1 MCPANAVVLTVAVL
15 ALLSAPVAVGQARR
29 DPLTLGSALPEAE
42 AASPDLAARAA
53 RLDAARARVR
63 GATAWMPPM
72 IGLMAENVP
81 ADNLDPT
88 TADMGIRV
96 MVSQTIPWPG
106 RLQPGVEAAQRGV
119 DAEEAALDAARR
131 TLAADVAAAYVRLV
145 LADRERAVLD
155 DQRRVLQQIAD
166 LAARRYAVGAGTQPD
181 ALRAGLERTRIET
194 DAAALRATRADAA
207 RTLRV
212 LLGRPADAADTLVAT
227 TPLPA
232 AVAWL
237 ERVYDA
243 AAEDPT
249 RWRNRPELRVIE
261 ARRAAT
267 RARLEAVRL
276 SRRPDLTVSAE
287 YGFVREGYG
296 AEGMGM
302 DMWTAGVTLTIP
314 FAPWSDRATQA
325 EMAVWQAEDR
335 ALAEEGRGFEQ
346 RAAAEAEALHEQV
359 AAARAVTLLY
369 ERDLL
374 PQVQTA
380 YDAALHAYAVGAGDL
395 TGLLDARRVLGD
407 LVRASEVA
415 RARYGEALVR
425 AAQSLGAD
433 FSLPDAP

>member
-1 MCPANAVVLTVAVL
+1 MPALAPLGI
-15 ALLSAPVAVGQARR
+15 ALLLTSGADAQPLPASGSPA
-29 DPLTLGSALPEAE
+29 LTLGDALVEAQ
-42 AASPDLAARAA
+42 ANSPDLAARAA
-53 RLDAARARVR
+53 RLDAARARVG

-81 ADNLDPT
+81 AGNVDPT

-96 MVSQTIPWPG
+96 MASQTIPWPG
-106 RLQPGVEAAQRGV
+106 RLQPGVEAARLGV
-119 DAEEAALDAARR
+119 VADEAALDAARR
-131 TLAADVAAAYVRLV
+131 AIAADVAAAYVRLALV
-145 LADRERAVLD
+145 AREREVLD
-155 DQRRVLQQIAD
+155 GQRRVLQEIAD

-194 DAAALRATRADAA
+194 DAAALRATRAEAA
-207 RTLRV
+207 RALRF
-212 LLGRPADAADTLVAT
+212 LLARPATSPDTLIAAS
-227 TPLPA
+227 PLPDV
-232 AVAWL
+232 VAWL
-237 ERVYDA
+237 ERVYAGASGDGPA
-243 AAEDPT
+243 PWSA
-249 RWRNRPELRVIE
+249 RPEFRVVA

-267 RARLEAVRL
+267 RARIEAVRL
-276 SRRPDLTVSAE
+276 SRRPDITVSAE

-302 DMWTAGVTLTIP
+302 DMWTAGVTLTLPI
-314 FAPWSDRATQA
+314 APWSDRAAQA
-325 EMAVWQAEDR
+325 ETAAWMAEDR
-335 ALAEEGRGFEQ
+335 ALAEEARGLEQ
-346 RAAAEAEALHEQV
+346 RAVAEVEALREQV

-415 RARYGEALVR
+415 RARYAEALAR